1 MENQKLP
8 AYRWVILTIV
18 SLLCFI
24 ANYIQ
29 FQVSALATVVMPQ
42 LHITTAEFSALLMA
56 PMLVAVVLSIPA
68 GSLGD
73 KFGSKK
79 VISVGCILS
88 IIGAFGR
95 FIASNFAMMMIML
108 LLCGIFISLL
118 NANLIKVL
126 GTWFKQDT
134 DAAMGV
140 FYAASCLGITLA
152 QITSSWF
159 PSVNAAYMFSSV
171 SLLVLTICWI
181 VFVRDTP
188 KGESLPP
195 AEPTM
200 KYLKVAIK
208 SKNTW
213 IVSICAG
220 LGIASTTAYA
230 GLLPQALNLGQHI
243 SNSTAG
249 IMSSVVTVGSFFGS
263 LIGPAWC
270 NKLGRYKMF
279 LTVTTLIGA
288 IVMYF
293 TWYTPA
299 GFFLWAML
307 VINGFFT
314 AISGPIV
321 QAMPIQF
328 PEIGEKY
335 SGSAGGI
342 VGTVSMLI
350 SYFIPI
356 IVSKIAGN
364 DYAKNL
370 GIESLIFGLSILCI
384 LALPEVGS
392 KAKNK

>member
-1 MENQKLP
+1 MAKEKLP
-8 AYRWVILTIV
+8 SYRWVILTIV
-18 SLLCFI
+18 SLLCLI

-29 FQVSALATVVMPQ
+29 FQVSALATEIMPQ
-42 LHITTAEFSALLMA
+42 LHITTAEFSSLLMA

-79 VISVGCILS
+79 VITVGCVLS
-88 IIGAFGR
+88 VVGAFGR
-95 FIASNFAMMMIML
+95 FIAANFWMMMIML

-134 DAAMGV
+134 DSAMGV

-159 PSVNAAYMFSSV
+159 PSVNSAYMFSSV
-171 SLLVLTICWI
+171 SLLILTICWI
-181 VFVRDTP
+181 MLVRDTP

-195 AEPTM
+195 AEPTA

-230 GLLPQALNLGQHI
+230 GFLPQALTLGQGI
-243 SNSTAG
+243 TNKTAG
-249 IMSSVVTVGSFFGS
+249 VMSAVVTVGSFFGS

-335 SGSAGGI
+335 AGSAGGI

-350 SYFIPI
+350 SYIIPI
-356 IVSKIAGN
+356 LVSKIAGN

-370 GIESLIFGLSILCI
+370 GIESLVFGLSIICI
-384 LALPEVGS
+384 LALPEIGQ
-392 KAKNK
+392 KAKK

>member
-1 MENQKLP
+1 MEKQKLP
-8 AYRWVILTIV
+8 SYRWVILTIV
-18 SLLCFI
+18 SLLCLI

-29 FQVSALATVVMPQ
+29 FQVSALATAIMPQ
-42 LHITTAEFSALLMA
+42 LHITTAQFSSLLMA
-56 PMLVAVVLSIPA
+56 PMLVAVILSIPA

-79 VISVGCILS
+79 VITVGCILS
-88 IIGAFGR
+88 VIGAFGR
-95 FIASNFAMMMIML
+95 FIAQNFAMMMVML

-126 GTWFKQDT
+126 GTWFKQET
-134 DAAMGV
+134 DSAMGV
-140 FYAASCLGITLA
+140 FYAASCLGIVFA
-152 QITSSWF
+152 QVTSSWF
-159 PSVNAAYMFSSV
+159 SSVNAAYMFSSV

-181 VFVRDTP
+181 LFVRDTP
-188 KGESLPP
+188 KGEALPP
-195 AEPTM
+195 AEPTLQ
-200 KYLKVAIK
+200 YLKVALK
-208 SKNTW
+208 SRNTW

-230 GLLPQALNLGQHI
+230 GFLPQALSLGQHI
-243 SNSTAG
+243 NNSTAG
-249 IMSSVVTVGSFFGS
+249 IMSAVVTIGSFFGS
-263 LIGPAWC
+263 LIGPTWC
-270 NKLGRYKMF
+270 NKLGQYKLF
-279 LTVTTLIGA
+279 LTLTTLIGA

-299 GFFLWAML
+299 GLFLWIML

-314 AISGPIV
+314 AISGPVV

-350 SYFIPI
+350 SYIIPI
-356 IVSKIAGN
+356 LVSMVAGN

-370 GIESLIFGLSILCI
+370 GIESVIFGLSILCI
-384 LALPEVGS
+384 LALPELGK
-392 KAKNK
+392 KAKK

>member
-1 MENQKLP
+1 MAKEKLP
-8 AYRWVILTIV
+8 SYRWVILTIV

-29 FQVSALATVVMPQ
+29 FQVSALATEIMPQ
-42 LHITTAEFSALLMA
+42 LHITTAEFSSLLMA

-79 VISVGCILS
+79 VISVGCVLS
-88 IIGAFGR
+88 VIGAFGR
-95 FIASNFAMMMIML
+95 FIAANFWMMMIML

-134 DAAMGV
+134 DSAMGV

-159 PSVNAAYMFSSV
+159 PSVNAAYLFSSV
-171 SLLVLTICWI
+171 SLLILTICWMM
-181 VFVRDTP
+181 FVRDTP

-195 AEPTM
+195 AEPTA

-230 GLLPQALNLGQHI
+230 GFLPQALTLGQGI
-243 SNSTAG
+243 TNKTAG
-249 IMSSVVTVGSFFGS
+249 VMSAVVTIGSFFGS

-335 SGSAGGI
+335 AGSAGGI

-350 SYFIPI
+350 SYIIPI
-356 IVSKIAGN
+356 LVSKIAGN

-370 GIESLIFGLSILCI
+370 GIESLVFGLSVICI
-384 LALPEVGS
+384 LALPEIGQ
-392 KAKNK
+392 KAKK